1 MSMTMIIIISLLFL
15 NLSLTLIMF
24 WILHS
29 TLEATK
35 SLQDSEDILKK
46 VLDLNNQLIEKYN
59 KCLDNV
65 YERETTIHDSVISL
79 TDNTAETYDAIT
91 KAYNKMYEQYKLI
104 CETHTKLLEC
114 WKGCEERYSQS
125 YELFKHCSDNLK
137 EVSFQLTDLANVSTE
152 DEYYLTLQE
161 ACDTVCIDCPYG
173 GLKCHDCPV
182 WQLMHRDDIPD
193 GIEGE
198 TPPDQEGMIKEGTD
212 DDEWTDDD
220 YRDAV
225 NTHPEDEQN
234 MNEFIDYTKQ
244 ILDDI
249 KKTAGKTI
257 DDIIIKILEQNGLS
271 IEDVIEHPDDFRLWE
286 FPSTSTPFGITQRA
300 ELYYKDSFIG
310 AYLLRME
317 MDDDRK
323 AYTIRAGYLLKE

>member
-65 YERETTIHDSVISL
+65 YERETTIRDTFNSW
-79 TDNTAETYDAIT
+79 TDNASETYDAIT
-91 KAYNKMYEQYKLI
+91 EAYNKMYEQYKFI
-104 CETHTKLLEC
+104 TDMQTKLLEC

-152 DEYYLTLQE
+152 DEYFLTLNE
-161 ACDTVCIDCPYG
+161 ACDTICCDCHYDKCI
-173 GLKCHDCPV
+173 KETCPV
-182 WQLMHRDDIPD
+182 WKL
-193 GIEGE
+193 
-198 TPPDQEGMIKEGTD
+198 K
-212 DDEWTDDD
+212 
-220 YRDAV
+220 
-225 NTHPEDEQN
+225 
-234 MNEFIDYTKQ
+234 
-244 ILDDI
+244 
-249 KKTAGKTI
+249 
-257 DDIIIKILEQNGLS
+257 
-271 IEDVIEHPDDFRLWE
+271 
-286 FPSTSTPFGITQRA
+286 
-300 ELYYKDSFIG
+300 YKDSEFLNSLADLVEEKG
-310 AYLLRME
+310 DKERT
-317 MDDDRK
+317 DDNR
-323 AYTIRAGYLLKE
+323 

>member
-1 MSMTMIIIISLLFL
+1 MSMTTIIIISLLVL

-29 TLEATK
+29 VLEATK

-65 YERETTIHDSVISL
+65 YERETTIHDAVISL
-79 TDNTAETYDAIT
+79 MDNTAETYGDIT
-91 KAYNKMYEQYKLI
+91 KAYDKMYEQYKLI

-137 EVSFQLTDLANVSTE
+137 EVSFQLTDLANASTE

-161 ACDTVCIDCPYG
+161 ACDTVCCDCWYDDCV
-173 GLKCHDCPV
+173 KEECPV
-182 WQLMHRDDIPD
+182 YKIMHKNNIPD

-198 TPPDQEGMIKEGTD
+198 TPPDPEDIKEFFETD
-212 DDEWTDDD
+212 GFKNICE
-220 YRDAV
+220 
-225 NTHPEDEQN
+225 
-234 MNEFIDYTKQ
+234 K
-244 ILDDI
+244 
-249 KKTAGKTI
+249 G
-257 DDIIIKILEQNGLS
+257 G
-271 IEDVIEHPDDFRLWE
+271 
-286 FPSTSTPFGITQRA
+286 
-300 ELYYKDSFIG
+300 DS
-310 AYLLRME
+310 
-317 MDDDRK
+317 
-323 AYTIRAGYLLKE
+323 

>member
-1 MSMTMIIIISLLFL
+1 MSMTMIIIISLLVL

-65 YERETTIHDSVISL
+65 YERETTTHDAVISL
-79 TDNTAETYDAIT
+79 MDNTAEAYGNIT
-91 KAYNKMYEQYKLI
+91 KAYDKMYEQYKLI

-125 YELFKHCSDNLK
+125 YELFKHCSDSLK

-152 DEYYLTLQE
+152 YEYTLTLRE
-161 ACDTVCIDCPYG
+161 ACDTVCLDCP
-173 GLKCHDCPV
+173 HDQCLTENCPV
-182 WQLMHRDDIPD
+182 WNM
-193 GIEGE
+193 
-198 TPPDQEGMIKEGTD
+198 KN
-212 DDEWTDDD
+212 DEWTDDD

-225 NTHPEDEQN
+225 NTHPEE
-234 MNEFIDYTKQ
+234 
-244 ILDDI
+244 DD
-249 KKTAGKTI
+249 
-257 DDIIIKILEQNGLS
+257 
-271 IEDVIEHPDDFRLWE
+271 
-286 FPSTSTPFGITQRA
+286 
-300 ELYYKDSFIG
+300 
-310 AYLLRME
+310 
-317 MDDDRK
+317 
-323 AYTIRAGYLLKE
+323 

>member
-1 MSMTMIIIISLLFL
+1 MSMTMIIIISLLVL

-29 TLEATK
+29 VLEAAK

-65 YERETTIHDSVISL
+65 YERETTIYDAVISL
-79 TDNTAETYDAIT
+79 MDNTAETYGDIT
-91 KAYNKMYEQYKLI
+91 KAYDKMYEQYKLI

-161 ACDTVCIDCPYG
+161 ACDTVCIDCPFG
-173 GLKCHDCPV
+173 GSKCHDCPV
-182 WQLMHRDDIPD
+182 WQIMHRDDIPD
-193 GIEGE
+193 DIPDDIEGE
-198 TPPDQEGMIKEGTD
+198 TPPNQEAMIKEGT
-212 DDEWTDDD
+212 E
-220 YRDAV
+220 DA
-225 NTHPEDEQN
+225 
-234 MNEFIDYTKQ
+234 
-244 ILDDI
+244 
-249 KKTAGKTI
+249 
-257 DDIIIKILEQNGLS
+257 
-271 IEDVIEHPDDFRLWE
+271 EHTTEERV
-286 FPSTSTPFGITQRA
+286 R
-300 ELYYKDSFIG
+300 
-310 AYLLRME
+310 RV
-317 MDDDRK
+317 
-323 AYTIRAGYLLKE
+323 

>member
-65 YERETTIHDSVISL
+65 YERETTIHDTVISL
-79 TDNTAETYDAIT
+79 IDNITERYDAII
-91 KAYNKMYEQYKLI
+91 KVYNKMYEQYKFI
-104 CETHTKLLEC
+104 TDMQTKLLEC

-137 EVSFQLTDLANVSTE
+137 EISFQLTDLANASTE

-161 ACDTVCIDCPYG
+161 ACDTVCIDCPYEQC
-173 GLKCHDCPV
+173 LKDGDCPV
-182 WQLMHRDDIPD
+182 YKIMHKDNIPD

-198 TPPDQEGMIKEGTD
+198 TPP
-212 DDEWTDDD
+212 
-220 YRDAV
+220 V
-225 NTHPEDEQN
+225 PED
-234 MNEFIDYTKQ
+234 MKEFFETNGFK
-244 ILDDI
+244 DI
-249 KKTAGKTI
+249 REKG
-257 DDIIIKILEQNGLS
+257 G
-271 IEDVIEHPDDFRLWE
+271 
-286 FPSTSTPFGITQRA
+286 
-300 ELYYKDSFIG
+300 DS
-310 AYLLRME
+310 
-317 MDDDRK
+317 
-323 AYTIRAGYLLKE
+323 